1 MAKRLALNSNTVIA
15 RPGLSLYPGLVVS
28 LALLFLTGAVFT
40 AIIATGIEQDAALS
54 FDGVGRLLVFTTA
67 QATAST
73 LLSVLL
79 GTLLA
84 WSLSHCRVFWGRG
97 MLLALLSV
105 SMVLPTIIAAL
116 GLVSVLGRNGWI
128 NQIYHLV
135 TGQSIG
141 FSIYGIAGIL
151 IAHIWLNAPFVAR
164 GLLHRLEGVPVERLK
179 LAASLRLSPWQRFKI
194 VEWPVLGTTLPGL
207 AVTVFMLCFTSFAI
221 VLILGGSPNFNTL
234 EVAIFEAVKLE
245 FDLTRAAILALLQLG
260 VCGFLVMVAATLS
273 LRSSAISQPS
283 TFHMWPDP
291 VAARTIQFATI
302 LLFAV
307 AFIVPL
313 SAILVDGLRGD
324 IFVVVQD
331 DNFHQALET
340 SLIVAGFS
348 SILTI
353 GCALAIAA
361 TRRNLGSYLRVRQ
374 TRWSWLVGW
383 LISFMGTA
391 YLAMPSIVLGV
402 GFFLIFQN
410 FPIATDHLA
419 PLALVIANVLMALP
433 FALVVFTPAMEKS
446 AQRYDK
452 LAFSLNIRGLARWRL
467 IEWPTLRHEIGFVS
481 ALSFCLSLGDLGV
494 IALFGNRDFITLPWL
509 MYQKLGSYRTL
520 DASVI
525 ALILLVL
532 VVSVFLL
539 LPSLLERR
547 PYAKH

>member
-1 MAKRLALNSNTVIA
+1 
-15 RPGLSLYPGLVVS
+15 
-28 LALLFLTGAVFT
+28 
-40 AIIATGIEQDAALS
+40 
-54 FDGVGRLLVFTTA
+54 
-67 QATAST
+67 
-73 LLSVLL
+73 
-79 GTLLA
+79 
-84 WSLSHCRVFWGRG
+84 
-97 MLLALLSV
+97 
-105 SMVLPTIIAAL
+105 
-116 GLVSVLGRNGWI
+116 
-128 NQIYHLV
+128 
-135 TGQSIG
+135 
-141 FSIYGIAGIL
+141 
-151 IAHIWLNAPFVAR
+151 
-164 GLLHRLEGVPVERLK
+164 
-179 LAASLRLSPWQRFKI
+179 
-194 VEWPVLGTTLPGL
+194 
-207 AVTVFMLCFTSFAI
+207 
-221 VLILGGSPNFNTL
+221 
-234 EVAIFEAVKLE
+234 
-245 FDLTRAAILALLQLG
+245 
-260 VCGFLVMVAATLS
+260 
-273 LRSSAISQPS
+273 
-283 TFHMWPDP
+283 MWPDP

-446 AQRYDK
+446 PGAWTAGR
-452 LAFSLNIRGLARWRL
+452 
-467 IEWPTLRHEIGFVS
+467 P
-481 ALSFCLSLGDLGV
+481 
-494 IALFGNRDFITLPWL
+494 LP
-509 MYQKLGSYRTL
+509 
-520 DASVI
+520 
-525 ALILLVL
+525 
-532 VVSVFLL
+532 
-539 LPSLLERR
+539 PC
-547 PYAKH
+547 